1 MCEKKWEWEYEF
13 SDSKGRTIKL
23 AYDGSNAMYAYHGHQ
38 QVGHFEW
45 DIKAGEVALLTLIL
59 LDRAAGNE
67 KYTRCGIGTKIVE
80 QIPEMT
86 GVPVAVCRDIGTTR
100 GDGGHPTGMA
110 MSFYKSLVTKKL
122 AHWYGESSQYEQ
134 YDDDDGCV

>member
-1 MCEKKWEWEYEF
+1 MCEKKWGWEDEF

-23 AYDGSNAMYAYHGHQ
+23 AYDDKATMYAYHGDQ
-38 QVGHFEW
+38 EVGHFTW
-45 DIKAGEVALLTLIL
+45 DIKTEDVALLIHIF
-59 LDRAAGNE
+59 LDE
-67 KYTRCGIGTKIVE
+67 EYTRCGIGTKIVE

-110 MSFYKSLVTKKL
+110 MSFYKSLVTKEL
-122 AHWYGESSQYEQ
+122 AHWYGESSQHEQ
-134 YDDDDGCV
+134 YDDDDG